1 MQLGEYL
8 RLEQP
13 MPLKDVLFVLF
24 FIQVAV
30 VVALA
35 ADGLIAL
42 LANHI
47 EQASLWNREE
57 SKAGITNDW
66 PFEDFKVVLPA
77 FMLQVGLQELLL
89 APPLILQQLLEVRES
104 LLQGRPDRYILSYW
118 SKLRSLQL
126 RQKVVILVQEL
137 LLLIAGAGDCKLDL
151 TCQALVDPSIDH
163 YIPRSQMQP
172 ILYPHNP
179 KLIVLVDLVL
189 SEQVL
194 DDPQNFIL
202 VGVDLAAQQVEDL
215 KGHHID
221 RI

>member
-1 MQLGEYL
+1 MQLREYL
-8 RLEQP
+8 RLEQTV
-13 MPLKDVLFVLF
+13 PLKDVLFVLF

-35 ADGLIAL
+35 ADGFIAL

-47 EQASLWNREE
+47 EQAGLRNREE
-57 SKAGITNDW
+57 PKTGIANDW

-77 FMLQVGLQELLL
+77 FMLQVGLKELLL
-89 APPLILQQLLEVRES
+89 ALPLILQQLLEVRES
-104 LLQGRPDRYILSYW
+104 LLQSRPDRYVLSYW
-118 SKLRSLQL
+118 SKLGSLQL
-126 RQKVVILVQEL
+126 IQEVVVLIQEL
-137 LLLIAGAGDCKLDL
+137 LLLIARAGDCELDL
-151 TCQALVDPSIDH
+151 TGQALVDPRIDH

-172 ILYPHNP
+172 ILDPHYP

-202 VGVDLAAQQVEDL
+202 VGVDLAPQQVEDL
-215 KGHHID
+215 EGHHVD